1 MFRGKQTGMNNFM
14 RESAKKA
21 KKKLEKCNLARNY
34 KHMTIVFDSN
44 HFNTIIYT
52 KQCRVLCLLQNKPSL
67 NHFMREKAK
76 KAKKK
81 FKKATQH
88 VISSI

>member
-34 KHMTIVFDSN
+34 KHISIVFNYSHLN
-44 HFNTIIYT
+44 KIIYI
-52 KQCRVLCLLQNKPSL
+52 K
-67 NHFMREKAK
+67 
-76 KAKKK
+76 
-81 FKKATQH
+81 
-88 VISSI
+88 